1 MTIPLVSLLV
11 GLIIIGL
18 VFWAARAL
26 CSAFGI
32 GEPITTVI
40 YVLLVIIVI
49 LWLVS
54 LIGGGSHSIIQIR

>member
-1 MTIPLVSLLV
+1 MTISLVGLLV

-18 VFWAARAL
+18 VFWAVRAL
-26 CSAFGI
+26 CAAFGI

-40 YVLLVIIVI
+40 YVILVIFIV

-54 LIGGGSHSIIQIR
+54 FMGYGPAVSITR